1 MNKGILKVIG
11 IILLVAGISL
21 TVISSVTLYNNRELK
36 YELKDNLENTLE
48 DNFNAATHNFIERD
62 ESKYDDAK
70 NMLGIG
76 VGSSILG
83 IILLA
88 FSKKRVNI
96 SENECKEIEYI
107 DDNLI
112 TSNEIADILNKSKK
126 MLDLD
131 IINKNDFENK
141 KNEIKLI
148 LSNKSIIS
156 TPEEFVLELNDLL
169 EDGIFDN
176 AELKKIIILL
186 KNNKAKLVKKPIN
199 KIKKKTLF
207 YEIEKKIAFTSC
219 GCKIRRKYE
228 KYDYKDSTLLSLLSE
243 HTQLIL
249 IPLILLVIID
259 FAQKTVLPTSK
270 IFFVLVNLILILI
283 YLFLESKKIFIL
295 NDYSE

>member
-21 TVISSVTLYNNRELK
+21 TVISSVTLYNNRELT

-62 ESKYDDAK
+62 ENKYNDAK
-70 NMLGIG
+70 TMLGIG
-76 VGSSILG
+76 IGSSILG
-83 IILLA
+83 IIFLA
-88 FSKKRVNI
+88 FGKKRVNI
-96 SENECKEIEYI
+96 SDNEYEKVEYI
-107 DDNLI
+107 DENLI
-112 TSNEIADILNKSKK
+112 TSNEIADVLNKSKK

-141 KNEIKLI
+141 KNEIKLM
-148 LSNKSIIS
+148 LNNKSIIS

-176 AELKKIIILL
+176 VELKKIIILL
-186 KNNKAKLVKKPIN
+186 KNNKAKLVEKPIN
-199 KIKKKTLF
+199 KTKKNTLF
-207 YEIEKKIAFTSC
+207 YEIEKKIAFTSL
-219 GCKIRRKYE
+219 GCKIRKKYE
-228 KYDYKDSTLLSLLSE
+228 GYNYRDSKLLSLLSE
-243 HTQLIL
+243 HPQLIL

-259 FAQKTVLPTSK
+259 FTQRIILPTSRNFL
-270 IFFVLVNLILILI
+270 ILVNLILILI